1 MDGKVSK
8 PTTLRNKNAPKAPE
22 SGTPEAG
29 NHLVRMRSAVQIR
42 PAAPENSRNHRV
54 SGVFV
59 AVLLKFIWVRMW
71 VNRTDPHRD
80 PHAEM
85 SGKGQ
90 RVPGRKFCFPAWLF
104 SLLFLPYM
112 TFAIKFPIVSAA
124 WFCICRVAW
133 V

>member
-1 MDGKVSK
+1 M
-8 PTTLRNKNAPKAPE
+8 PETMHFRNKNAPKVLN
-22 SGTPEAG
+22 SGTPEVS
-29 NHLVRMRSAVQIR
+29 NHLVRMRSAVRIC
-42 PAAPENSRNHRV
+42 PAAPENSRNRRI

-59 AVLLKFIWVRMW
+59 AVFGEFVWVRMW

-124 WFCICRVAW
+124 WFCICRVVW